1 MQLGFEHECS
11 VEVLSK
17 KINVHIEDSLD
28 EYGEGEDDYAAIG
41 LWVFQD
47 HTIHLKEG
55 LEMDVAEE
63 TLFHE
68 LVHAV
73 ENELFLG
80 LSEKKVS
87 ALSAVLYDTLKR
99 NGLLKN
105 MFKALINQRVDLPIR
120 ISKKNKN
127 KLEEFTLND

>member
-11 VEVLSK
+11 MEILSK
-17 KINVHIEDSLD
+17 KVKIVVEENLDALDQEEDTT
-28 EYGEGEDDYAAIG
+28 AIG
-41 LWVFQD
+41 MWMFDD
-47 HTIHLKEG
+47 HTIHLKQG

-68 LVHAV
+68 MVHAV

-80 LSEKKVS
+80 LSERKVS

-99 NGLLKN
+99 NGLLK
-105 MFKALINQRVDLPIR
+105 DLFETLLSKR
-120 ISKKNKN
+120 IDFPVKIAMKN
-127 KLEEFTLND
+127 EEFTLND